1 VIPVHIAF
9 FNRSYAPDETAT
21 AQLLADLAEGLVAEH
36 GCRVSVVAGLPA
48 AAETRAAQKTVR
60 EARNGVTVIRV
71 RGTRFSKHRFVGRAA
86 NYLTYFL
93 SACRAGLALDR
104 PDIVVALTD
113 PPIIGLAARLA
124 GWRARAPLVMV
135 FNDLFP
141 EVTVLLEGFRSP
153 AINAALQRVNRHLVR
168 HAALSVALGETMRRR
183 LIETKGAS
191 FDRTIVIANWADTRA
206 IVPESKPNAFTAA
219 HALNGKFVVMHSG
232 NLGLSQNL
240 DTLIE
245 AATILAGTPDIHF
258 VLQGDGVRK
267 APLQQRVNDRGLTN
281 VSFLPFQ
288 PRERLSA
295 SFAAADVF
303 VVSLQRG
310 MAGCIV
316 PSKLYGILAAGRP
329 YVAAVEDDCEVAA
342 LTIEH
347 DCGVVIPPGDAEAL
361 AAAIQRLRADPDGL
375 ARMGANA
382 RHASQAFDRR
392 GQIGKYAEAFG
403 RVQAA
408 RSHGGREAT
417 KETADVRR

>member
-1 VIPVHIAF
+1 VHIAF

-21 AQLLADLAEGLVAEH
+21 AQLLADLAEGLVRDH

-48 AAETRAAQKTVR
+48 AAEARGQRTTVR
-60 EARNGVTVIRV
+60 EERNGVSVIRV
-71 RGTRFSKHRFVGRAA
+71 RGTQFAKRRFVGRAM

-93 SACRAGLALDR
+93 SACRAGLTLDR
-104 PDIVVALTD
+104 PDVVVALTD

-124 GWRARAPLVMV
+124 GLRAGAPLVMI

-141 EVTVLLEGFRSP
+141 EVAVLLEGFRSP
-153 AINAALQRVNRHLVR
+153 AINAALQRVNRYLVR

-183 LIETKGAS
+183 LVETKGAPA
-191 FDRTIVIANWADTRA
+191 DRTIVIANWADTRA
-206 IVPESKPNAFTAA
+206 IVPEPKPNAFTAA
-219 HALNGKFVVMHSG
+219 HNLDGTFVVMHSG

-240 DTLIE
+240 DTLID
-245 AATILAGTPDIHF
+245 AAALLADSPDIHV
-258 VLQGDGVRK
+258 VLQGDGVKK
-267 APLQQRVNDRGLTN
+267 ADLQRRVKEAGLTN

-347 DCGVVIPPGDAEAL
+347 DCGVVIPPGDAPAL
-361 AAAIQRLRADPDGL
+361 AAAIRRLRADPDGL
-375 ARMGANA
+375 ARQGANA
-382 RHASQAFDRR
+382 RQASYAFERR
-392 GQIGKYAEAFG
+392 VQIGKYAEAFG
-403 RVQAA
+403 LVYAS
-408 RSHGGREAT
+408 RSHGRARASE
-417 KETADVRR
+417 ETADVHR

>member
-1 VIPVHIAF
+1 VHIAF

-48 AAETRAAQKTVR
+48 AAEARGTRATVR
-60 EARNGVTVIRV
+60 EERNGVHVVRV
-71 RGTRFSKHRFVGRAA
+71 RGTRFSKRRFAGRAA

-124 GWRARAPLVMV
+124 GWRVGAPLVMV

-141 EVTVLLEGFRSP
+141 EVAVLLEGFRSP
-153 AINAALQRVNRHLVR
+153 MINAVLQRINRSLVR

-183 LIETKGAS
+183 LIESKGAPP
-191 FDRTIVIANWADTRA
+191 DRTIVIANWADTRA
-206 IVPESKPNAFTAA
+206 IVPEAKPNAFTAA
-219 HALNGKFVVMHSG
+219 HGLDGRFIVMHSG

-240 DTLIE
+240 DTLVD
-245 AATILAGTPDIHF
+245 AAALLADTPDVHV

-267 APLQQRVNDRGLTN
+267 APLQERVRDRGLTN

-342 LTIEH
+342 LTRAH
-347 DCGVVIPPGDAEAL
+347 DCGVVIPPGDAAAL
-361 AAAIQRLRADPDGL
+361 ADAIRRLRADPEGL
-375 ARMGANA
+375 ARRGANA
-382 RHASQAFDRR
+382 RQASYAFDRK
-392 GQIGKYAEAFG
+392 GQIARYAEAFG
-403 RVQAA
+403 RVLAA
-408 RSHGGREAT
+408 RRHGRRPAAREA
-417 KETADVRR
+417 ADAGR